1 MSYGVSS
8 RLLDEQPAEMS
19 MEPNNASNTIA
30 IMTDRNQIG
39 IDLKS
44 TAKTIRMRAMV
55 EALTTQR
62 MRMRMMRL
70 VNNNLTTFVS
80 RLQKPFAFSHL
91 RCLCPFQ
98 WANQVLRLAQLVD
111 QCKESQEPVRYI
123 EKL

>member
-44 TAKTIRMRAMV
+44 TAKTIRISAMV

-70 VNNNLTTFVS
+70 VNNNLTTLS
-80 RLQKPFAFSHL
+80 AGYKNHWLSLTLDAFARSNGPTKFSDL
-91 RCLCPFQ
+91 PNWLISVKRVR
-98 WANQVLRLAQLVD
+98 NQYAT
-111 QCKESQEPVRYI
+111 
-123 EKL
+123 